1 MFDAK
6 PASVLLAAHFM
17 LSKDLCPKSEYA
29 IKAMKKV
36 PYANAIG
43 SVMYLMVST
52 RPDIA
57 YAVSCLSRYMS
68 NPGPVHWEALKWLL
82 RYPKNTAKYGL
93 CYSRC
98 EEGVKLIG
106 YVDSNYAN
114 DRDKRKSTTSNV
126 FTVCRSCMSLKSQLQ
141 HIVALSTTESEYI
154 AIIEVMKEVVWLK
167 GVLSELNFLKTPP
180 VVFSD
185 SQSAIQLYKNLVFH
199 DRTKHI
205 DVRFHYIRD
214 IVEKN
219 EVSLLK
225 VHTDK
230 NPADMGTKC
239 LPLEKLFF
247 CIKYLHFDLG

>member
-1 MFDAK
+1 
-6 PASVLLAAHFM
+6 
-17 LSKDLCPKSEYA
+17 
-29 IKAMKKV
+29 MKKV

-57 YAVSCLSRYMS
+57 YVVSCLSRYMS
-68 NPGPVHWEALKWLL
+68 NPGPVHWEALIWLL
-82 RYPKNTAKYGL
+82 RYLKNTSKYGL
-93 CYSRC
+93 CYFRC
-98 EEGVKLIG
+98 EYGVKLTG
-106 YVDSNYAN
+106 YVDSNYVN
-114 DRDKRKSTTSNV
+114 DRDKRKSTTSYV
-126 FTVCRSCMSLKSQLQ
+126 FTVCRSCISWKSQLQ

-154 AIIEVMKEVVWLK
+154 VITEAMKEAVWLNE
-167 GVLSELNFLKTPP
+167 VLSKLNFVKTPP

-185 SQSAIQLYKNLVFH
+185 SQSAIQLCKNPVFH

-230 NPADMGTKC
+230 NPADMGTIC
-239 LPLEKLFF
+239 LSLEKLLF
-247 CIKYLHFDLG
+247 CIKYFHFDLG